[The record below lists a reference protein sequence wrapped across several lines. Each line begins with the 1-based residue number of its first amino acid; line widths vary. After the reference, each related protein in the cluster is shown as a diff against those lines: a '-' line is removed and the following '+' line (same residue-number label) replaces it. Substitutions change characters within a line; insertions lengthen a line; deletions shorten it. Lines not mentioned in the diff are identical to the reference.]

1 MDNKDFSDIGE
12 QIRKTVEG
20 ALGSQNFEQLNKNIS
35 DSVSGALD
43 EVKKSLLNAGEAGK
57 KAFEYKKDSLDQ
69 SYSRH
74 QPVDSDKLYRD
85 NDIFDSI
92 TKDILTRRAEPES
105 KKSTGRADGNKLP
118 DSVRVN
124 YPGKVSGILYT
135 VFGSIGIG
143 VTALVALIL
152 SFISILVKPVFGYA
166 PFGAAFFLVLGCIFS
181 VMLGVGKTR
190 LGKIWR
196 LKKYLKE
203 AGNKTYCPVEQ
214 LAAAVG
220 KPQKFVVKDV
230 ERLISGGILP
240 EARLDEKKTC
250 LMLDKATYNQY
261 LDTQNSFAQRKRIEA
276 EEAAKKLAKA
286 DSETDTATG
295 ELKKMITAGK
305 EYLRI
310 LREAN
315 DAIPGEN
322 ISAKLS
328 KLEAVIGKIFETVE
342 KHPEQM
348 GEMERFM
355 DYYLPTTV
363 KLVNAYRDFDRVDTA
378 GGNVESAKQEIENT
392 LDTINHAFESLL
404 DNLYA
409 DAALDA
415 STDATVLQTMLKRDG
430 FAGSD
435 FK

>member
-12 QIRKTVEG
+12 QIRRTVEG

-35 DSVSGALD
+35 DSVNGALD
-43 EVKKSLLNAGEAGK
+43 EVKKSLLNAGNAGK
-57 KAFEYKKDSLDQ
+57 KTFEYKKDNLDQ

-74 QPVDSDKLYRD
+74 QPVDTDKLYRD
-85 NDIFDSI
+85 NDIFDTISEN
-92 TKDILTRRAEPES
+92 ILTRGAGQENRKS
-105 KKSTGRADGNKLP
+105 KELADGSKLP

-124 YPGKVSGILYT
+124 YPGRVSGILYT

-143 VTALVALIL
+143 ITALLAVIL
-152 SFISILVKPVFGYA
+152 SFISILVKPIFGYA
-166 PFGAAFFLVLGCIFS
+166 PFGAAFFLILGCIFS

-190 LGKIWR
+190 LNKIGR

-220 KPQKFVVKDV
+220 KTQKFVIKDV
-230 ERLISGGILP
+230 ERLIAGGILP

-261 LDTQNSFAQRKRIEA
+261 LNTQNSFAQRKRIEA
-276 EEAAKKLAKA
+276 EEAAKKQAEAESEA
-286 DSETDTATG
+286 DAMSA
-295 ELKKMITAGK
+295 ELKKMVAEGR
-305 EYLRI
+305 EYVRI

-315 DAIPGEN
+315 DAIPEEH
-322 ISAKLS
+322 ISAKLLR
-328 KLEAVIGKIFETVE
+328 LETVISRIFETVE

-415 STDATVLQTMLKRDG
+415 STDASVLQTMLKRDG
-430 FAGSD
+430 FTGSD
-435 FK
+435 F